1 MRHIS
6 WSTGILIT
14 KMSRIVLFS
23 NFKIIMEFG
32 NYRVKLLHFS
42 HKEAEARGFQ

>member
-6 WSTGILIT
+6 WPTGILIT
-14 KMSRIVLFS
+14 KMSRIVSFS

-32 NYRVKLLHFS
+32 TYRVQLLHFS